1 VDTTLQDPLIGRA
14 LDGRY
19 RVDERLAVGGMAT
32 VYRGVDTRL
41 DRTVAL
47 KVMHPALAADPEFT
61 ARFIREAK
69 AVARLAHPNVVNV
82 FDQGAD
88 GPAVFLA
95 MEYVPGCT
103 LRELLTDRGALS
115 PRTALDILEPVLAAL
130 GAAHRA
136 GLVHRDVKPENV
148 LLTHGGLVKVADFG
162 LVRAVAG
169 DAGDAGATSTGQVL
183 GTVSYLAPEQIDGGG
198 GADGAEADPR
208 ADVYAAGVLLYEML
222 TGAKPHPG
230 STPVQ
235 IIYRKLE
242 EEAPAPSASVPGLAP
257 RLDALTAAAT
267 ARRPADRPAD
277 AVALL
282 ALLRGCRAG
291 LTPAQLDA
299 EPPESTRPARRD
311 EPTTMLGGG
320 RSGGARRGG
329 RRGEPGDARNG
340 TEPTSVLADLPPDLV
355 MPRRGQFAGTAEP
368 TTRQP
373 VRSALPLSR
382 ARGRVRRP
390 RRIAVWAVGGVLT
403 AVLVGGLTWTLNGA
417 LYTTMPGV
425 LSLSASAAQ
434 QRLHT
439 DGLASRI
446 TREYSETVHRGEVIS
461 TDPSPGSRVS
471 KDGTVTLVVSQGP
484 ERHTVPDVTGRPP
497 AAARQAI
504 TAAKLAV
511 GTTTEQY
518 SATVP
523 AGRVVSTQPAAGQS
537 LKPGAPIALTL
548 SQGPPPVPLPQVA
561 GLPVDQAQQ
570 QLSAAGFTVQ
580 VSPKQVYSDTV
591 AAGHVAQEGPAG
603 GTAPQ
608 GATITLTLSKGPQLF
623 PVPDVSGQTAD
634 QATAALQAA
643 GFQVSVVGL
652 NPLAGN
658 PTVRSES
665 PAGGTQQPHNTK
677 ITLLTY

>member
-1 VDTTLQDPLIGRA
+1 MDTTLQDPLIGRE

-61 ARFIREAK
+61 DRFIREAK

-88 GPAVFLA
+88 GQAVFLA

-103 LRELLTDRGALS
+103 LRDLLNDRGALN

-162 LVRAVAG
+162 LVRAVTGEAG
-169 DAGDAGATSTGQVL
+169 STSTGQVL
-183 GTVSYLAPEQIDGGG
+183 GTVSYLAPEQIQQG
-198 GADGAEADPR
+198 EADPR
-208 ADVYAAGVLLYEML
+208 TDVYAAGVLLYEML
-222 TGAKPHPG
+222 TGGKPYPG
-230 STPVQ
+230 GTPVQ
-235 IIYRKLE
+235 VIYRKLE
-242 EEAPAPSASVPGLAP
+242 EDAPPPSAAVPGLAP
-257 RLDALTAAAT
+257 QLDALTAAA
-267 ARRPADRPAD
+267 AAREPGRRPADA
-277 AVALL
+277 AELL
-282 ALLRGCRAG
+282 VLLRRCRAG
-291 LTPAQLDA
+291 LTPDQLDA
-299 EPPESTRPARRD
+299 EPPESSRPVRRD
-311 EPTTMLGGG
+311 EPTAMLGGRRKRRQRTERPAG
-320 RSGGARRGG
+320 PAARSGTEPTSVLAAAARS
-329 RRGEPGDARNG
+329 G
-340 TEPTSVLADLPPDLV
+340 TEPTSVLADLPADLV
-355 MPRRGQFAGTAEP
+355 MPRRGQFGESEP

-373 VRSALPLSR
+373 VP
-382 ARGRVRRP
+382 ARPAPRRRRP
-390 RRIAVWAVGGVLT
+390 RRAALWTAAGALV

-425 LSLSASAAQ
+425 LSLSASAAEQ
-434 QRLHT
+434 KLHQ
-439 DGLASRI
+439 DGLS
-446 TREYSETVHRGEVIS
+446 TRVTRAYSETVTRGDVIS
-461 TDPSPGSRVS
+461 TDPGPGSRIS
-471 KDGTVTLVVSQGP
+471 KDGTVTLLVSQGP
-484 ERHTVPDVTGRPP
+484 ERHVMPDVTGRTL

-511 GTTTEQY
+511 GTTTQQY

-523 AGRVVSTQPAAGQS
+523 KGSVVSTQPAAGQS
-537 LKPGAPIALTL
+537 LKPGTPVALTL
-548 SQGPPPVPLPQVA
+548 SQGPQPVPLPQVT

-580 VSPKQVYSDTV
+580 VSPEQVYSDTV
-591 AAGHVAQEGPAG
+591 QAGQVAQESPAG

-608 GATITLTLSKGPQLF
+608 GSTVTLTLSKGPQLF
-623 PVPDVSGQTAD
+623 PVPDVTGQTAD

-643 GFQVSVVGL
+643 GFQVSVVNL

-658 PTVRSES
+658 PAVHSES
-665 PAGGTQQPHNTK
+665 PGGGTQQPHNTK